1 MVFRKQIP
9 LAQALL
15 MAAATSCLSLAAA
28 ADQGLA
34 ENARLPG
41 SSPFKE
47 PAEAI
52 WETWAGDLDGM
63 VERRVVRALVPYGG
77 YQFYYE
83 GGAPRGA
90 AWEMLKRLEDYLN
103 ETLGRRNVRVYV
115 AAIPVSRDQML
126 PALLAGNADL
136 IAADLTETRGRRQLV
151 DFTRPL
157 LKDINEIV
165 VSGPGVSTLDTLDDL
180 AGREILVRP
189 SSSYYEHLLSV
200 ALDFRERGLE
210 PPKIVPAAELLEAH
224 DILELV
230 NSGIADI
237 TVVDDYKAAFWNK
250 VFPNIS
256 LHEDLVVH
264 SGGQVSWAHRKD
276 SPEFAAMIKGFMRK
290 YGRGTLVGNDTF
302 SRYLSRVDRVR
313 CAGADNTTGKTSEL
327 EAAFRASGEEFDF
340 DWLMLAAQAYQE
352 SNLRHNRRS
361 PAGAVGIMQI
371 KPSTAA
377 DPNVGIPDISS
388 IENNIRA
395 GAKYMRFVGDRYFA
409 NDDMPELSRW
419 LFSLAAYN
427 AGPARIA
434 RLRRETESEGR
445 NPNLWFDHVEIVAAR
460 KIGRETVTYVS
471 NIYKYYV
478 GYQLAYAR
486 NKELEREFGDILND
500 CSRRNAP

>member
-1 MVFRKQIP
+1 MS
-9 LAQALL
+9 AAL
-15 MAAATSCLSLAAA
+15 TSCLSLAAA
-28 ADQGLA
+28 AG
-34 ENARLPG
+34 ENAAESGRLPG
-41 SSPFKE
+41 SSPFE
-47 PAEAI
+47 APAEAL
-52 WETWAGDLDGM
+52 WEQWAGDLDGM

-83 GGAPRGA
+83 DGAPRGA
-90 AWEMLKRLEDYLN
+90 VWEMLKRLENYLN
-103 ETLGRRNVRVYV
+103 EQLGRRNVRVYV

-136 IAADLTETRGRRQLV
+136 IAADLTETRSRRQLV

-157 LKDINEIV
+157 LEDINEIV
-165 VSGPGVSTLDTLDDL
+165 VSGPGVSGLETLDDL

-189 SSSYYEHLLSV
+189 SSSYYEHLLSLT
-200 ALDFRERGLE
+200 LDFRERGLE

-237 TVVDDYKAAFWNK
+237 TVVDDYKAEFWST
-250 VFPNIS
+250 VFPDLR
-256 LHEDLVVH
+256 LHKELIVH
-264 SGGQVSWAHRKD
+264 SGGQVSWAHRKG
-276 SPEFAAMIKGFMRK
+276 SPEFETMLKGFMRK
-290 YGRGTLVGNDTF
+290 YGRGTLVGNDTY

-313 CAGADNTTGKTSEL
+313 CAGAENTTGKTAEL

-352 SNLRHNRRS
+352 SKLRHNRRS

-388 IENNIRA
+388 IENNVRA
-395 GAKYMRFVGDRYFA
+395 GAKYMRVVADRYFA
-409 NDDMPELSRW
+409 NDDMAELTRW
-419 LFSLAAYN
+419 LFALAAYN

-434 RLRRETESEGR
+434 RLRREAEKEGR

-460 KIGRETVTYVS
+460 RIGRETVTYVS

-478 GYQLAYAR
+478 GYQLAYER
-486 NKELEREFGDILND
+486 NRELRQEFGDVLND
-500 CSRRNAP
+500 CSRPGAT